1 MIHVFGDSFSEDYK
15 LTRKD
20 DISYIW
26 RYVDYLGRDIKLYCD
41 LLSEHLN
48 QPITNYSIGGI
59 CNEHIFILFMENFS
73 KIKPND
79 IVIFG
84 WTEAFIF
91 LTPCEIGPDKY
102 IWRSNIFPNIFL
114 SKHTIDEMLVM
125 LDHKLYREKQM
136 GIIKFIEE
144 ILPINTTINWTWCT
158 VPRQFTSTI
167 KKETNGFLDDFH
179 YGEEGHKHLF
189 NKIKKQLEVTNR
201 VRIDLWDQV
210 DWSKFNNF

>member
-1 MIHVFGDSFSEDYK
+1 
-15 LTRKD
+15 
-20 DISYIW
+20 
-26 RYVDYLGRDIKLYCD
+26 
-41 LLSEHLN
+41 
-48 QPITNYSIGGI
+48 
-59 CNEHIFILFMENFS
+59 
-73 KIKPND
+73 
-79 IVIFG
+79 
-84 WTEAFIF
+84 
-91 LTPCEIGPDKY
+91 
-102 IWRSNIFPNIFL
+102 
-114 SKHTIDEMLVM
+114 M

-144 ILPINTTINWTWCT
+144 ILPNNTTINWTWCT